1 MHTDGEGPKKG
12 WVGGEWGPKYRS
24 VQGAGANKKKQK
36 KPEYKMIRTT
46 IPLSIFNEIEQRD
59 RYVFFVRFD
68 KTITEDMV
76 ECTEM
81 GVMVDGV
88 PTYAKLVAAIIT
100 GKYDYDTQIA
110 MLANK
115 DDGDPA
121 HAEAWEEF
129 QAWRTESKR
138 LAHIIFPETNTEE
151 EA

>member
-1 MHTDGEGPKKG
+1 
-12 WVGGEWGPKYRS
+12 
-24 VQGAGANKKKQK
+24 
-36 KPEYKMIRTT
+36 MIRTT
-46 IPLSIFNEIEQRD
+46 IPVASFEEITQYD
-59 RYVFFVRFD
+59 ACTFFVRFD

-81 GVMVDGV
+81 GVMIDGK

-115 DDGDPA
+115 DDGDPD
-121 HAEAWEEF
+121 HEAAWTEF

-138 LAHIIFPETNTEE
+138 LARILFPIEMVDAE
-151 EA
+151 